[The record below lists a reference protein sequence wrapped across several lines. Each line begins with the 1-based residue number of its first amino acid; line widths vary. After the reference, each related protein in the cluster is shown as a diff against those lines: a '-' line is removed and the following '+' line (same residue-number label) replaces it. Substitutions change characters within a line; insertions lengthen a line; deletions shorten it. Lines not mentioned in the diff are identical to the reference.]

1 MKSVQGLVGPLK
13 GPAWGC
19 FVGIKL
25 RLHKSEYLWCVCV
38 CVCVC
43 VFIHIHLHRG
53 KHSRSRQRVG
63 FNGNCSRMRLERIKE
78 LTLWIYW
85 LPITF
90 ILGSE
95 GRPSY
100 YGCEDWRWENQ
111 LTVCPGP
118 VKGWPEAVWVLLVA
132 TLMFIEHLMYS
143 GHGTAAVEGLPL
155 YSFSDLE
162 GRYHPIINLIL
173 KRGRLKVKLNWAW
186 PFLTLQISHIK
197 IRWMCE
203 TRHLLFSY
211 NCYSGDSGLEHI
223 QHVVKLMPKGSL
235 LCPQTQRICQQC
247 RSPRVQSL
255 GWEDP
260 PWRRKRQPTPVF
272 LPGES
277 HGQRSLVGY
286 SPWGHKESDTT
297 DWLTHTFVSIF
308 SNLIFICIQ
317 RALCEYKKTQAV
329 STACFNFW
337 K

>member
-1 MKSVQGLVGPLK
+1 
-13 GPAWGC
+13 
-19 FVGIKL
+19 
-25 RLHKSEYLWCVCV
+25 
-38 CVCVC
+38 
-43 VFIHIHLHRG
+43 
-53 KHSRSRQRVG
+53 
-63 FNGNCSRMRLERIKE
+63 
-78 LTLWIYW
+78 
-85 LPITF
+85 
-90 ILGSE
+90 
-95 GRPSY
+95 
-100 YGCEDWRWENQ
+100 
-111 LTVCPGP
+111 
-118 VKGWPEAVWVLLVA
+118 
-132 TLMFIEHLMYS
+132 MYS

-186 PFLTLQISHIK
+186 PFLTLQISHVK

-203 TRHLLFSY
+203 TRQLLFRY

-247 RSPRVQSL
+247 RRPRVQSL

-260 PWRRKRQPTPVF
+260 PWRRKWQPTPVF

-297 DWLTHTFVSIF
+297 EWLTHTFVSIF

-329 STACFNFW
+329 STAYFNFW